1 LFRVTG
7 GISSY
12 SFEFRSIFQ
21 DHEKKANLVEDKEVK
36 MEPDLLIAI
45 KEKEKEDKR
54 SWYIS

>member
-12 SFEFRSIFQ
+12 SFEFWSIFQ

-45 KEKEKEDKR
+45 KEKEDKR
-54 SWYIS
+54 SWYISW